1 MAWFIV
7 PEINNGYPYND
18 GFPDTFA
25 TSFIANDNV
34 QYPYAAWRI
43 KAGVNNGYP
52 WKFWWF
58 EEDTSSSGD
67 EMDIGGSKTNY
78 PDGFTTTDDGG
89 ISDQFNDNDMDDNDG
104 LIEYTN
110 TTFHNALGTKMFALI
125 SSDVQQVIH
134 FLNDP
139 SFWDVTLRAFISD
152 LYGANIYDGIIACKC
167 YPFQLQLKSPLE
179 AVGAAIYGK
188 FPLVDWDSEE
198 WNAAFRCKVNAIQ
211 KFNMGSVTLDVLQAW
226 ELENVEYSIYLPFAG
241 TFPIDVRARDTLSVK
256 LYVDVFTGVGEY
268 ILKQNGQITNA
279 WKVQLGYD
287 FPLNVS
293 EGQMSANMAGS
304 VVNSV
309 VPIISTAATIAGG
322 PEAGMVA
329 NAAMGGIRSNKI
341 QVTAPQVGG
350 LTSVYSYPKVRIIA
364 RVPKMF
370 RGGYGYRET
379 QGDNRS
385 TTYTTLDTCSGFIQC
400 QNYKSNVIT
409 ATDDEKAEIE
419 SLMNTGVFL

>member
-1 MAWFIV
+1 MAWHIIPQV
-7 PEINNGYPYND
+7 NNGYPFED
-18 GFPDTFA
+18 GFPADFL
-25 TSFIANDNV
+25 TSFVSDTAH
-34 QYPYAAWRI
+34 QYPYSAWRI
-43 KAGVNNGYP
+43 SEGVNNGYP

-58 EEDTSSSGD
+58 EENTSDSGD

-78 PDGFTTTDDGG
+78 PDGFTTSDDGG
-89 ISDQFNDNDMDDNDG
+89 IADQFNDDTMSDNDG
-104 LIEYTN
+104 LIDYTN
-110 TTFHNALGTKMFALI
+110 DVFHDALGHKMFALI
-125 SSDVQQVIH
+125 QSDIQQVLH
-134 FLNDP
+134 FLNTP
-139 SFWDVTLRAFISD
+139 SFWSD
-152 LYGANIYDGIIACKC
+152 INLIEQIYGANIYDGIIACKC

-179 AVGAAIYGK
+179 AIGAAIYGK
-188 FPLVDWDSEE
+188 YPLVDWHSDE
-198 WNAAFRCKVNAIQ
+198 WNAAFRCNVNAIQ

-241 TFPIDVRARDTLSVK
+241 TFPIDIRARDTLSVK

-268 ILKQNGQITNA
+268 ILKQNGQVTNA

-304 VVNSV
+304 VLNSV
-309 VPIISTAATIAGG
+309 VPIISTAATVAGG

-329 NAAMGGIRSNKI
+329 NAAMSGIRTNKI

-364 RVPKMF
+364 RIPKMF

-385 TTYTTLDTCSGFIQC
+385 TTYTTLSTCSGFIQC
-400 QNYKSNVIT
+400 QNYKSDIIV
-409 ATDDEKAEIE
+409 ATEDEKAEIE
-419 SLMNTGVFL
+419 RLMNTGVFL